1 MRKYFF
7 PLVIAISSLFLE
19 SRASRIKF
27 IEVDALDQWEKFL
40 FLADQ
45 SKLGILVEIC
55 DYSSVGCSQMHSGA
69 FRDRSLSNFINENFI
84 AISIPA
90 ESEFGKQFGVAFP
103 VMAYP
108 TYFFGSPDEVF
119 FEKIEGVVSA
129 ELFATVAKKSIK
141 QAIDYPKLIDAYF
154 NDQLTKSQW
163 LSLLDITELNKG
175 QIEAQALAREF
186 MLVLDEK
193 DLSDTTFWPFISRFC
208 VDENNAIYKTILSNP
223 ELLKN
228 PSQKFDMESYMTN
241 VFNFNLSMA
250 IFERD
255 SFKMERQI
263 LDVLPKMDL
272 DSMAIEDLE
281 LRTRQTFFAETFSWE
296 NYVTTTKSYVASKDS
311 MKAQYFQAFAQ
322 QLLESYEE
330 PEAIR
335 AAEKLID
342 EAIAL
347 EKNFEILMLKA
358 YLQANDNKVEAAQ
371 KTAFEARKMAVN
383 PQQEKIAADF
393 INSIFDWQ
401 RR

>member
-1 MRKYFF
+1 MRKFF
-7 PLVIAISSLFLE
+7 LPFIIIICSLFTE
-19 SRASRIKF
+19 THASRIKF
-27 IEVDALDQWEKFL
+27 IEVDELDQWEKFL
-40 FLADQ
+40 LLADQ
-45 SKLGILVEIC
+45 NKLGILVEIC
-55 DYSSVGCSQMHSGA
+55 DYGSIGCAQMHAGA
-69 FRDRSLSNFINENFI
+69 FRDRNLSNYINENFI
-84 AISIPA
+84 SISIPA

-129 ELFATVAKKSIK
+129 ELFSTVAKKSVI
-141 QAIDYPKLIDAYF
+141 QATEYPQLIDAYF
-154 NDQLTKSQW
+154 NDALTKSQW
-163 LSLLDITELNKG
+163 LNLLDITELNKG
-175 QIEAQALAREF
+175 QLEAQALAREF

-193 DLSDTTFWPFISRFC
+193 DLADTTYWPFITRFC
-208 VDENNAIYKTILSNP
+208 VDENNAIFKTVKSNP

-228 PSQKFDMESYMTN
+228 AYQKFDMESYMTN

-263 LDVLPKMDL
+263 LEVLPKMDL
-272 DSMAIEDLE
+272 DSVPIEDLE
-281 LRTRQTFFAETFSWE
+281 LRTRQTFFAETFSWD
-296 NYVTTTKSYVASKDS
+296 NYVMITKKYVVAKDTL
-311 MKAQYFQAFAQ
+311 KAQYFQAFAQ

-342 EAIAL
+342 EAVAL

-358 YLQANDNKVEAAQ
+358 YLQANDNKIEAAQ
-371 KTAFEARKMAVN
+371 RTAFDAKKMAVN
-383 PQQEKIAADF
+383 PQQEKIATDF

>member
-1 MRKYFF
+1 
-7 PLVIAISSLFLE
+7 
-19 SRASRIKF
+19 
-27 IEVDALDQWEKFL
+27 
-40 FLADQ
+40 
-45 SKLGILVEIC
+45 
-55 DYSSVGCSQMHSGA
+55 
-69 FRDRSLSNFINENFI
+69 
-84 AISIPA
+84 
-90 ESEFGKQFGVAFP
+90 
-103 VMAYP
+103 
-108 TYFFGSPDEVF
+108 
-119 FEKIEGVVSA
+119 
-129 ELFATVAKKSIK
+129 
-141 QAIDYPKLIDAYF
+141 
-154 NDQLTKSQW
+154 
-163 LSLLDITELNKG
+163 
-175 QIEAQALAREF
+175 
-186 MLVLDEK
+186 
-193 DLSDTTFWPFISRFC
+193 
-208 VDENNAIYKTILSNP
+208 
-223 ELLKN
+223 
-228 PSQKFDMESYMTN
+228 MESYMTN